1 MEERSLNF
9 GDVYTIEQFKSLKKV
24 PSVDVRQNPK
34 TSKGFITYG
43 AATGMISNKL
53 FSKIVNG
60 EDYGTCMIAR
70 VTGVAENGEK
80 IDTYMLYEQGQ
91 GGAPTLESF

>member
-1 MEERSLNF
+1 MEERQLNF
-9 GDVYTIEQFKSLKKV
+9 GDAYTIEQFKELKKV
-24 PSVDVRQNPK
+24 PSVEVRQNPHTK
-34 TSKGFITYG
+34 KGFITYG

-70 VTGVAENGEK
+70 VTGEKENGES

-91 GGAPTLESF
+91 VAPTMVSF

>member
-1 MEERSLNF
+1 MEERKLNF
-9 GDVYTIEQFKSLKKV
+9 GDAYTIEQFKSLMKV
-24 PSVDVRQNPK
+24 PSVDVRRNPK
-34 TSKGFITYG
+34 TDKGFITYG

-53 FSKIVNG
+53 YSKIVNG

-70 VTGVAENGEK
+70 VTGVADDGSD

-91 GGAPTLESF
+91 GAPTMVSF